1 MEKLLK
7 RSDFKKF
14 LDDLAAKGEV
24 IGPTR
29 RGGGTST
36 YSNTMFAPIRK
47 LEDLELDYK
56 SSMLSPKKILFPDNQ
71 DLYTYKVE
79 NDQVCLTDLTRLG
92 KKEIVLLGLHPCDLS
107 AIVCLDKLFLKNRQ
121 VEDVYK
127 SRREK
132 TTIVGLTCNEPHA
145 SCFCNQM
152 ETGPDAQEGYDLL
165 MTDIGNG
172 FFVRAGSDKG
182 RRILEAYY
190 FFQVTDED
198 RRSRKEVID
207 RLEKALPKKLNLS
220 KIVDNMI
227 EKFNDDLWKEF
238 SDVCCSCGACNMVCP
253 TCHCFTV
260 IDKTS
265 PDRDTGRRVLVWD
278 TCHFERFAQM
288 AADRSVR
295 SEKSQRYKHRLY
307 DKFYYDFNRHGR
319 YFCVG
324 CGRCEEFC
332 PAHINMRSVLARL
345 ED

>member
-7 RSDFKKF
+7 KSDFHKF
-14 LDDLAAKGEV
+14 LDDLASKNNV
-24 IGPTR
+24 LGPTR
-29 RGGGTST
+29 KGGGTST
-36 YSNTMFAPIRK
+36 YANTMFAPIRK

-71 DLYTYKVE
+71 DLYAYKVK
-79 NDQVCLTDLTRLG
+79 NDQVCLTDLTRAGENDL
-92 KKEIVLLGLHPCDLS
+92 VLLGLHPCDLS
-107 AIVCLDKLFLKNRQ
+107 AIRCLDKLFLKNRQ

-127 SRREK
+127 ARREK
-132 TTIVGLTCNEPHA
+132 TTLIGLTCDEPH
-145 SCFCNQM
+145 STCFCNQM
-152 ETGPDAQEGYDLL
+152 GSGPDAEEGYDLL

-172 FFVRAGSDKG
+172 YFVKAGSDKG
-182 RRILEAYY
+182 LLMFGADY
-190 FFQVTDED
+190 FSQVTNED
-198 RRSRKEVID
+198 RRSRKEALA
-207 RLEKALPKKLNLS
+207 RLDKALPKKLNLE
-220 KIVDNMI
+220 KIVDHMV

-260 IDKTS
+260 IEKTS
-265 PDRDTGRRVLVWD
+265 PDRDSGRRVLVWD

-307 DKFYYDFNRHGR
+307 DKFYYDFNRHDN

-332 PAHINMRSVLARL
+332 PAHISMRSVLARL
-345 ED
+345 EE